1 MESEQRITQIRF
13 EGSSELTPTG
23 ALQFTDDWPG
33 LFIRGADAIPVAVA
47 IRRLQTKLE
56 GATDA
61 QVVLAL
67 KELVPFADL
76 IETDVIIKGDV

>member
-1 MESEQRITQIRF
+1 MKSEQRITQIRV

-47 IRRLQTKLE
+47 IRRLQTNLE
-56 GATDA
+56 GETDA
-61 QVVLAL
+61 QMILAL
-67 KELVPFADL
+67 HELVPYADL
-76 IETDVIIKGDV
+76 IETDVIVKGDV